1 MSKSKTIFIHILSWF
16 LFLVYTYFFWLN
28 ETPDRQI
35 LWLNFSINFAKIST
49 FYYCYS
55 FIYPKFT
62 ANRNIL
68 FLTGGILSA
77 CIFFALCRY
86 GWEELLFPAWLG
98 IRNYDEDVSV
108 IYYIFDNLYYAIP
121 YIVLAAAIF
130 FLHKHFV
137 LERMNLQLKEEASKA
152 ELAFLRSQINP
163 HFLYNSLNYMY
174 SLALPKSQKLADA
187 LVNLADLMRY
197 TLQENKDGLVRL
209 NDEIE
214 YIKNYISL
222 FSIRFSPHFYVNFK
236 VDVKDHNPK
245 VAPLILI
252 AFVENALKHG
262 VVDQPECPVTIT
274 LSIRNNELEF
284 TVSNIVSNKRKDIS
298 GGIGLVN
305 VQRRLNLLY
314 DGQHWL
320 DIRKEQKDFS
330 VLLRITLS

>member
-1 MSKSKTIFIHILSWF
+1 MSRSKIIFIHILSWF
-16 LFLVYTYFFWLN
+16 LFLAYTYFFWLN

-62 ANRNIL
+62 VNRNKI
-68 FLTGGILSA
+68 FLIGGILSA
-77 CIFFALCRY
+77 CIFFSLCRY
-86 GWEELLFPAWLG
+86 GWEELLFPTWLG
-98 IRNYDEDVSV
+98 FRNYDEDVS
-108 IYYIFDNLYYAIP
+108 ITYYIFDNLYYAIP

-130 FLHKHFV
+130 FLHRHFV

-187 LVNLADLMRY
+187 LVNLADLMRH
-197 TLQENKDGLVRL
+197 TLKENKDGVVRL
-209 NDEIE
+209 EDEII

-222 FSIRFSPHFYVNFK
+222 FSIRFSPHFYINFK
-236 VDVKDHNPK
+236 ADVKDNNPK

-262 VVDQPECPVTIT
+262 VVDQLEYPVNIA
-274 LSIRNNELEF
+274 LSVQNNGLEF
-284 TVSNIVSNKRKDIS
+284 AVSNRISNKRKDIS
-298 GGIGLVN
+298 SGIGLIN

-314 DGQHWL
+314 NGRHWL
-320 DIRKEQKDFS
+320 DIRKDQKYFCI
-330 VLLRITLS
+330 LLRINL